1 MSDFIQIVCPNCGA
15 PIPNA
20 DPLAI
25 SYKCPY
31 CGAEFFNPNVKE
43 NIREAY
49 VFPVNIDEQAFREN
63 VKNILV
69 SEEDLPLDFIDSRLL
84 FTSEAKL
91 CYFPFYVFW
100 GITHS
105 SWNCDF
111 VTEVER
117 ERTNYNGQKQT
128 YFEKRY
134 TPGNGIS
141 TENYEMLF
149 DGMADKDNKIAR
161 FFSNHNS
168 DLIHSLSNAHLMT
181 EGSLKGI
188 VMPAVDMQ
196 TLWRDEVEGR
206 LTAQGD
212 FACRNQASNH
222 AGKIS
227 GFSSTT
233 SIERQDEKLYYL
245 PVYVLEVNYKNEVY
259 YFIQDASNA
268 FTETC
273 LPKDQEYI
281 DKKRSVKAERDR
293 NIKSNPSNI
302 FGPVAFLIGYGAFA
316 LFNAKMLWEVIGGCV
331 LWLIVLCIEESRYR
345 HSHILPAIIF
355 FALFAVFQFID
366 VRHGF
371 WGFTCHFIIPLVAS
385 EIPALS
391 YYNRE
396 SEINEANNSMVRD
409 KFNKT
414 MKALTDD
421 RADKRRIRVNNL

>member
-1 MSDFIQIVCPNCGA
+1 
-15 PIPNA
+15 
-20 DPLAI
+20 
-25 SYKCPY
+25 
-31 CGAEFFNPNVKE
+31 
-43 NIREAY
+43 
-49 VFPVNIDEQAFREN
+49 
-63 VKNILV
+63 
-69 SEEDLPLDFIDSRLL
+69 
-84 FTSEAKL
+84 
-91 CYFPFYVFW
+91 
-100 GITHS
+100 
-105 SWNCDF
+105 
-111 VTEVER
+111 
-117 ERTNYNGQKQT
+117 
-128 YFEKRY
+128 
-134 TPGNGIS
+134 
-141 TENYEMLF
+141 MLF

-168 DLIHSLSNAHLMT
+168 DLIHSLGNAHLMT

-188 VMPAVDMQ
+188 VMPAADMQ

-366 VRHGF
+366 IRHGF